1 MWKNDVIIKLKKTI
15 ELIEFEFINIFSR
28 FLCVSLFTV
37 WQWLVSRLSSQLL
50 AAEQPHTDTVHRV
63 LLYMC
68 VHSAIGRPSLHSLA
82 SPCVR
87 WMYTP
92 TPNQTCAWFTN
103 TCSWS
108 NEQHLRSIY
117 CTAIRTHTRFSHIQ
131 PNTALQHS
139 EYLAFE
145 ERTHTRFPKAPQE
158 ISLGSYTHSKFLIW
172 ILKCSEVINWSAVFV
187 QMQCIKCAQYD

>member
-117 CTAIRTHTRFSHIQ
+117 CTHTHTIFTYTAKHSSTAFWIFSFWRTHTHTVSQSTSRNKLGQLHTLQI
-131 PNTALQHS
+131 PNINLKMFRS
-139 EYLAFE
+139 D
-145 ERTHTRFPKAPQE
+145 K
-158 ISLGSYTHSKFLIW
+158 LIRSV
-172 ILKCSEVINWSAVFV
+172 CTNA
-187 QMQCIKCAQYD
+187 MY